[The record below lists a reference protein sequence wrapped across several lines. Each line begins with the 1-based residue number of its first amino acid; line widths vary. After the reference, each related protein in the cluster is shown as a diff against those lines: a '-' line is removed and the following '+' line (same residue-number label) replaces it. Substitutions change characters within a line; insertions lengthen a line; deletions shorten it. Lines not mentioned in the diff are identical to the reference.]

1 MLVWERRPRF
11 DDSQDDVMCHSLT
24 RVLVHTVGRTRDRG
38 WETLAAS
45 EYERR
50 LARGKPPVLARTI
63 FHPTADALVSAAERL
78 AGDVWV
84 LDRTGRQMS
93 SEDFAETL
101 RQRLVGKTDSD
112 AASVV
117 FVIGGAEGLPQIHFQ
132 HATEIVYISLS
143 QMTLPHRLARLL
155 LLEQLFR
162 AREIW
167 VKSSYHKR

>member
-1 MLVWERRPRF
+1 MLVWERRARF

-101 RQRLVGKTDSD
+101 RQRLVGTDSD

-132 HATEIVYISLS
+132 HATEIVYISLR

-167 VKSSYHKR
+167 AKSSYHKR